1 MHTQITHLYQRGS
14 NDQSPTGQQHSDNGS
29 NGSNGGSPRNN
40 NRQALKFSLIIIGI
54 VFILWAVA
62 LMFSQ
67 GSNVQ
72 QNVGE
77 LPYSAFYQQVQAD
90 NVKDAT
96 FQGQDITGDFKN
108 AISLNDANGNP
119 VLATQFHLIQLPNGD
134 PNLITLLNQ
143 YHVKYQP
150 KP

>member
-1 MHTQITHLYQRGS
+1 MHTQITHLFQRGP
-14 NDQSPTGQQHSDNGS
+14 NDQSPSGQQHSDNGS

-40 NRQALKFSLIIIGI
+40 NRQTLKISLIVIGI
-54 VFILWAVA
+54 VLILWAVT
-62 LMFSQ
+62 LGFSM
-67 GSNVQ
+67 GSSVQ

-77 LPYSAFYQQVQAD
+77 LPYSAFYQQIQAG

-119 VLATQFHLIQLPNGD
+119 VLTTQFHLTQLPN
-134 PNLITLLNQ
+134 
-143 YHVKYQP
+143 
-150 KP
+150 